1 MNNHEE
7 VKQIKKLI
15 ETYAAG
21 TYEADTDK
29 LKSVFHEKAVMNGY
43 LGENIL
49 LGDPKPF
56 IEDIGQ
62 NPSMKSQGA
71 KYNAEIE
78 YMNVEENI
86 ATVIVSETAF
96 RGDGAM
102 VNHFH
107 LIKTDGSWKII
118 SKLFTTL

>member
-43 LGENIL
+43 LGEDIL

-78 YMNVEENI
+78 YMNVE
-86 ATVIVSETAF
+86 TAF